1 MLSKAHSRIS
11 KELDLQKFIHRQRVF
26 ITATLSL
33 LNGNQK
39 SYADKY
45 SQLVIRE
52 SSDFNATSS
61 DAELSDWRADEMR
74 FIENMQN
81 HEGQID
87 KRLFDIFR
95 LRKED
100 QKQQR

>member
-1 MLSKAHSRIS
+1 
-11 KELDLQKFIHRQRVF
+11 
-26 ITATLSL
+26 
-33 LNGNQK
+33 
-39 SYADKY
+39 
-45 SQLVIRE
+45 
-52 SSDFNATSS
+52 
-61 DAELSDWRADEMR
+61 MR

-100 QKQQR
+100 QKQQREEQAQLDQQAMRPKVSDPQDAVLDDITSFDDASSDL